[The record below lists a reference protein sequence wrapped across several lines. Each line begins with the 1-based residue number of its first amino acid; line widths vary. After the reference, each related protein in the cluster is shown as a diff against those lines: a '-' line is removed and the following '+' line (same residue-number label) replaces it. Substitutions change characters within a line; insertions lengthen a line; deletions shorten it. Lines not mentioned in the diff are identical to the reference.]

1 MPTHRNVKS
10 RRDRTR
16 RTNPRRSRKDGSKRG
31 KKRVNKHGSKRGKK
45 RVNKHGS
52 KRGKKH
58 ESKRRRKSK
67 KEKSHRIAGRAG
79 KEASESSDHPIP
91 PPIPPVPVINDTVD
105 PKIIELYLSP
115 HKWFTLYKAYQSE
128 DIWINQIPPE
138 FDIILERSYINM
150 YLNEYPSTIV
160 QKYAFWWGGEI
171 QHVVFDLSKGLHFLV
186 TSSKPHAATGLIIY
200 REGKRLFAN
209 ELLDEPPPY
218 KKLYYRDPEFTA
230 SVKDDVD
237 FIPLDPDAH
246 KIFPIEEQSLSSI
259 LRGDMALFEEYNS
272 QGVRKPEE
280 EVRRIRMLRK
290 QKKREKERLEELS
303 LDKYMKKWLKEG
315 KKGKKGTKSRKSRS
329 SSSGTS
335 GTSPDQN
342 EF

>member
-1 MPTHRNVKS
+1 MPTHRNGKS
-10 RRDRTR
+10 RRHKTR
-16 RTNPRRSRKDGSKRG
+16 RTNPRRSRRRGS
-31 KKRVNKHGSKRGKK
+31 
-45 RVNKHGS
+45 KHGS

-58 ESKRRRKSK
+58 VSKRGKKHGSKHRRKSK
-67 KEKSHRIAGRAG
+67 KGESYRIAGRAG
-79 KEASESSDHPIP
+79 KEVAESSDNPIP

-115 HKWFTLYKAYQSE
+115 HKWFTLYKSYQSE

-138 FDIILERSYINM
+138 FDIILERLYINM

-160 QKYAFWWGGEI
+160 QKYAFWWAGEI
-171 QHVVFDLSKGLHFLV
+171 QHVVFDISKGLHFLV
-186 TSSKPHAATGLIIY
+186 SPYKPHAATGLIIY

-246 KIFPIEEQSLSSI
+246 KIFPIEEKSGSSI
-259 LRGDMALFEEYNS
+259 RRGDMALFEEYTPLGS
-272 QGVRKPEE
+272 VMVRKGEE

-290 QKKREKERLEELS
+290 QIKREKERQEELS
-303 LDKYMKKWLKEG
+303 LDKYMKEWG
-315 KKGKKGTKSRKSRS
+315 RKGRNSR

-335 GTSPDQN
+335 SLQN
-342 EF
+342 KF

>member
-10 RRDRTR
+10 RRHRTR
-16 RTNPRRSRKDGSKRG
+16 RTNPRRSRKHGSKRG
-31 KKRVNKHGSKRGKK
+31 KKHVNKHGSKRGK
-45 RVNKHGS
+45 HGS
-52 KRGKKH
+52 KH
-58 ESKRRRKSK
+58 RRKSK
-67 KEKSHRIAGRAG
+67 KGQSHRIAGRAG
-79 KEASESSDHPIP
+79 KEAAESSDNPIP

-128 DIWINQIPPE
+128 DIWINQIPPA
-138 FDIILERSYINM
+138 FDIILERLYINM

-186 TSSKPHAATGLIIY
+186 TSYKPHSATGLIIY

-246 KIFPIEEQSLSSI
+246 KIFPFEEQSLSSI
-259 LRGDMALFEEYNS
+259 LRGDMVLYEEFNS
-272 QGVRKPEE
+272 QGLLSTEA
-280 EVRRIRMLRK
+280 RRRLRMLRK

-303 LDKYMKKWLKEG
+303 LDKYMKKELKKS
-315 KKGKKGTKSRKSRS
+315 KKGRKGTKSRKSRKSGS

-335 GTSPDQN
+335 PGQN

>member
-1 MPTHRNVKS
+1 MPTHRNGKS
-10 RRDRTR
+10 RRNKTR
-16 RTNPRRSRKDGSKRG
+16 RTNPRRSRK
-31 KKRVNKHGSKRGKK
+31 
-45 RVNKHGS
+45 HGS

-58 ESKRRRKSK
+58 VSKHGKKHGSKHGKKHGSKHRRKSK
-67 KEKSHRIAGRAG
+67 KGKSHRIAGRAG
-79 KEASESSDHPIP
+79 KEVAESSDHPIP

-138 FDIILERSYINM
+138 FDIILERLYINM

-160 QKYAFWWGGEI
+160 QKYAFWWAGEI
-171 QHVVFDLSKGLHFLV
+171 QHVVFDISKGLHFLV
-186 TSSKPHAATGLIIY
+186 TPYKPYSATGLILY

-209 ELLDEPPPY
+209 ELLDEHPPY

-246 KIFPIEEQSLSSI
+246 KIFPIEEQSLSSR

-272 QGVRKPEE
+272 LGFKKTPE

-315 KKGKKGTKSRKSRS
+315 KKGKKGSKGTRSRS

-335 GTSPDQN
+335 PVQN
-342 EF
+342 YF